1 MASTNPESRN
11 HDFVCLHFKKT
22 LCFPFCI
29 ATLKKQIFGIQYS
42 QIQDWL
48 FASDEKDKKYFSIIF
63 RLSPIDQIDTLISG
77 VEYNKNNSSVTK
89 ATALMNIWLI
99 KQNGTKI
106 DNQDLKDERAMDWE
120 SVFIQQVI
128 VNASYNLPLNL
139 TFDGLADR
147 R

>member
-1 MASTNPESRN
+1 M
-11 HDFVCLHFKKT
+11 
-22 LCFPFCI
+22 
-29 ATLKKQIFGIQYS
+29 
-42 QIQDWL
+42 

-77 VEYNKNNSSVTK
+77 VEYSKNNSSVTK